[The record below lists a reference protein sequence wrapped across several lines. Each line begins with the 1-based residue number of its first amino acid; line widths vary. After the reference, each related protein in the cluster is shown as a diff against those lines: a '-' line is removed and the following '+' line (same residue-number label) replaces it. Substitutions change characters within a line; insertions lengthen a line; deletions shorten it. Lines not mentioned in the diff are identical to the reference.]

1 MEKNIFV
8 KLEDLPVFTIDAL
21 KNQFNKNPLPLIK
34 YKLKTGKIMKLKK
47 GFYVSAE
54 FVKKIKYQG
63 RFEAYLEYLA
73 TKLLC
78 PSYLSLE
85 YALNKYA
92 ILSEMPF
99 ALTLVTTKTPRTIQ
113 SQLAVLSYTNIKKDL
128 FTGFDYIIIAGFE
141 IKQASKAKALF
152 DFLYLKKRMLKVI
165 NKQILESLRL
175 NLGEMQGRDWQEFE
189 NYLVLSKSKKMEKI
203 FNILKKL

>member
-1 MEKNIFV
+1 MGKNIFI
-8 KLEDLPVFTIDAL
+8 KLEDLPVFTISAL
-21 KNQFNKNPLPLIK
+21 KNQFKQNPLPLIK

-47 GFYVSAE
+47 GFYVSSE

-73 TKLLC
+73 GKLLC

-99 ALTLVTTKTPRTIQ
+99 ALTLITNKTPRTIQ
-113 SQLAVLSYTNIKKDL
+113 NQFAVFSYTNIKKDL
-128 FTGFDYIIIAGFE
+128 FTGFDYNIKKGFE

-152 DFLYLKKRMLKVI
+152 DFLYLKKRTLKII
-165 NKQILESLRL
+165 NRQIVESLRL
-175 NLGEMQGRDWQEFE
+175 NLGEMQARDWQEFE
-189 NYLVLSKSKKMEKI
+189 NYFVLAKSKKMEAI